1 MSLSVTT
8 KENPMFQAASERHR
22 SRAAGVLAGRR
33 DEPDGVGFFR
43 GLFVALVLSLIGYA
57 MVALVLLAALRLAR

>member
-1 MSLSVTT
+1 MTH
-8 KENPMFQAASERHR
+8 PAARFQAGSGPHR
-22 SRAAGVLAGRR
+22 SRAVGVMAGHR